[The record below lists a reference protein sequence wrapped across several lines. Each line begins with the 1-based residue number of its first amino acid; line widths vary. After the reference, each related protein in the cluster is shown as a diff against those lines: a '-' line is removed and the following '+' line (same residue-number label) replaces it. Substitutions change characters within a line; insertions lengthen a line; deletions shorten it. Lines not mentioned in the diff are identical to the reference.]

1 MPRRYGVA
9 FLNKL
14 GTWSCFDFNG
24 EIVNNV
30 NFENEK
36 MEVARAVNVDGSSNI
51 GFISNSVYG
60 TKVTKKIAAN
70 SGWIDLEHFNF
81 LMELISTNRCY
92 CYTEET
98 QPYLIISSVNYQKSS
113 NDDLYNV
120 DVEFLETLHQN
131 NISV

>member
-1 MPRRYGVA
+1 
-9 FLNKL
+9 L